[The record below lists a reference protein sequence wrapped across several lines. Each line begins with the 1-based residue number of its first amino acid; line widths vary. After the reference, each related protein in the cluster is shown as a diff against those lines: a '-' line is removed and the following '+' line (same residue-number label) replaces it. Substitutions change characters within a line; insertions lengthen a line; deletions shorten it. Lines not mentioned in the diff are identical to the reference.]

1 MRDHEQPLREPKA
14 TRQLRI
20 QPPLHAHGIGRCVSQ
35 HSNHLLSRVTS
46 SMPRRRAGGLRASPY
61 SGFPKLR
68 MGPRPTLATSRT
80 ISYPRRRPG
89 HLVNRSRGYRD
100 GSDHDDHDHPAH
112 PHRVQRGCE
121 DASRLQPAAGA
132 DDAPR
137 GVHDRM
143 SAAGPGVLLPSQRA
157 PVRASRHPRPGRQR
171 AGDVEH
177 QRANPQV
184 PLAPR
189 SRVDPPGPEPVLRAV
204 HVRRHSAVLR
214 PQQDAPAARR
224 DVERS
229 GRHRGR
235 ALCEGRA
242 CAAVHARLRPVAGVH
257 QPLRTEGSYHS
268 GRRRAALR
276 HVSARRHERGGP
288 HEHLRRGVRVAG
300 VHRPPGGV
308 RPRERSRERPDAPP
322 RDVRLRPRRAGTS

>member
-1 MRDHEQPLREPKA
+1 MSPLACLAGAPPPPRVSVFGLPETTHGLAPDACNEPHDLVSSSPPGPP
-14 TRQLRI
+14 RQSLQGVQSWKR
-20 QPPLHAHGIGRCVSQ
+20 
-35 HSNHLLSRVTS
+35 
-46 SMPRRRAGGLRASPY
+46 PRR
-61 SGFPKLR
+61 
-68 MGPRPTLATSRT
+68 PRPPRSPSPRTEGDAKTLSPST
-80 ISYPRRRPG
+80 
-89 HLVNRSRGYRD
+89 
-100 GSDHDDHDHPAH
+100 
-112 PHRVQRGCE
+112 C
-121 DASRLQPAAGA
+121 AGA

-143 SAAGPGVLLPSQRA
+143 SSRGPAVLLPSQRA

-224 DVERS
+224 DAERS
-229 GRHRGR
+229 GRYRGR

-242 CAAVHARLRPVAGVH
+242 GAAVHARLRPVAGVH
-257 QPLRTEGSYHS
+257 QPLRAEGTYHS
-268 GRRRAALR
+268 GRRRALR

-308 RPRERSRERPDAPP
+308 RPRERSRERP
-322 RDVRLRPRRAGTS
+322 VRSASRCSPTTSTSRTS